1 MLRLGLLVAA
11 MFLIQALLSSVQISH
26 FNREFI
32 QLRHRGKVACGRQS
46 GGFNAGAVVMFLLDE
61 NGVIREGKM
70 LMGVTVLA
78 RVKPLPGFEGKF
90 VGGLTEA
97 DLPKHGKNL
106 RKAILDARDT
116 YNKVMN
122 GEIVPDKPSPF
133 QKAGNILTGRIGNR
147 A

>member
-1 MLRLGLLVAA
+1 MLKLGLLVAA
-11 MFLIQALLSSVQISH
+11 MFLIQAFLTSLQISH

-32 QLRHRGKVACGRQS
+32 KLRRRGKVACGRQS
-46 GGFNAGAVVMFLLDE
+46 GGFHAGAIVMFLIDE
-61 NGVIREGKM
+61 NGIIREGKQ
-70 LMGVTVLA
+70 LTGVTAFA
-78 RVKPLPGFEGKF
+78 RVKPLDGFEGKF
-90 VGGLTEA
+90 VGGLSEA
-97 DLPKHGKNL
+97 DLPRHGKNL

-133 QKAGNILTGRIGNR
+133 QRAGRALTGR